1 MGARLIQLYILLAL
15 AGGESM
21 DGYAPRYAPGLME
34 RVARNRHMEAVPCM
48 VSSPYYGVGTWVYVW
63 SQNKKLLR
71 HCRVTDVSA
80 PQDAPRHKRTKRIVE
95 IAYENVAELC
105 GREYLHSW
113 PETCPVTVVRVNE

>member
-21 DGYAPRYAPGLME
+21 DGYAPRYDPGVME
-34 RVARNRHMEAVPCM
+34 RVARTRHMDAVPCM
-48 VSSPYYGVGTWVYVW
+48 VSSPYYPVGTWVYVW

-80 PQDAPRHKRTKRIVE
+80 PQDAPRHKRTKRIIE
-95 IAYENVAELC
+95 LRYEQAIELC
-105 GREYLHSW
+105 GHEYLHSR